1 MLIFMFILL
10 KCNVAYVVFP
20 LKIVCIKLD
29 YSLYYS
35 SPHKVT
41 SAWLVKSVVGK
52 PIPFSALSLSQHE
65 GQLVGWLVL
74 SGTFEME

>member
-35 SPHKVT
+35 SPLLRGYKVCCVEANT
-41 SAWLVKSVVGK
+41 IFCFEFEPARKSVGW
-52 PIPFSALSLSQHE
+52 
-65 GQLVGWLVL
+65 LVGWLV
-74 SGTFEME
+74 GWC

>member
-20 LKIVCIKLD
+20 LKIVCIKLTTR
-29 YSLYYS
+29 YIILL
-35 SPHKVT
+35 HFCMVI
-41 SAWLVKSVVGK
+41 KSVVWK

-65 GQLVGWLVL
+65 SRLVGWLVGWLVL
-74 SGTFEME
+74 SGTFEMD